1 MKPLADRFTVQG
13 MFDDLADVYEAMI
26 DWPKRLA
33 HEKPFYRRLFER
45 LGARSVVDVACGTGR
60 HAAMFHGWG
69 LRVEGADLSPAMIDR
84 ARTSFGQPDGL
95 RWAVRA
101 FDEPRAPAEPF
112 DVAVLR
118 GQLAQSRP
126 GHGDGPS
133 GDSADAR
140 RGSRRRCR
148 RHSGVESVAPARRP
162 VCVAEMPAGFTA
174 WWGRHSCGK
183 GDRLHLCDDQRFASV
198 PASGPFRQM
207 VPVPFPLQGDVLILK
222 GVHRCG
228 TRGYVELVVA
238 DPAGGAL
245 LRSES
250 TPFLGL
256 EASELEG
263 AARDAGATTVAFY
276 GGYADQPYDRQES
289 VDLLMVAE
297 T

>member
-112 DVAVLR
+112 DVAVCVGNSLSLAPDMATVHRAIRQMLAAVR
-118 GQLAQSRP
+118 GDGAVVIQVLNLWHLPDGPCVWQKCRRASRP
-126 GHGDGPS
+126 GG
-133 GDSADAR
+133 ADILAEK
-140 RGSRRRCR
+140 GTGSICATTNASRRCPPPGR
-148 RHSGVESVAPARRP
+148 SGKWCLS
-162 VCVAEMPAGFTA
+162 
-174 WWGRHSCGK
+174 
-183 GDRLHLCDDQRFASV
+183 
-198 PASGPFRQM
+198 
-207 VPVPFPLQGDVLILK
+207 PFPLQGDVLILK